1 MKFLKEFREKHMQSN
16 LALAI
21 LSIIIAILVWLIIS
35 LTQYP
40 DSQKTIEHI
49 PLSHDISGSVAAN
62 NGLSFISS
70 DIEEVTV
77 ELLGGKLQ
85 VGNLNNENLEAYL
98 DADSVT
104 AAGTRTLTIK
114 IRGAS
119 NINYEVKSI
128 KPATATVLFD
138 KMDTREFQVEP
149 KISNVSVINGK
160 AIDQNDITCD
170 PSVVRITG
178 PSSQLDKIAKCYAVS
193 NKELSL
199 DRTYVVSADELQL
212 YNEDNA
218 LIDQS
223 RDFKF
228 SETHFDI
235 TVPVV
240 TQKEVQLFVSL
251 IDAPE
256 NFDTSIIKFNL
267 SADSVLLACNNSQT
281 EIPDKIDIGKVS
293 LSDLKPGFSKTF
305 LLSSR
310 LEGTEFENLSN
321 LEAVTVT
328 FNDSDFAQKTIV
340 LDNSRFNTSNEPDAA
355 NYKYE
360 VMFPR
365 MEIDLIGPEDVL
377 QEVTP
382 EDIVG
387 DIDLLNANINSD
399 SFTWNARYSCKY
411 DSVWVV
417 TTKKVQI
424 KRTKINS

>member
-1 MKFLKEFREKHMQSN
+1 M
-16 LALAI
+16 
-21 LSIIIAILVWLIIS
+21 
-35 LTQYP
+35 
-40 DSQKTIEHI
+40 
-49 PLSHDISGSVAAN
+49 
-62 NGLSFISS
+62 
-70 DIEEVTV
+70 
-77 ELLGGKLQ
+77 
-85 VGNLNNENLEAYL
+85 
-98 DADSVT
+98 
-104 AAGTRTLTIK
+104 
-114 IRGAS
+114 
-119 NINYEVKSI
+119 
-128 KPATATVLFD
+128 
-138 KMDTREFQVEP
+138 
-149 KISNVSVINGK
+149 
-160 AIDQNDITCD
+160 
-170 PSVVRITG
+170 
-178 PSSQLDKIAKCYAVS
+178 
-193 NKELSL
+193 
-199 DRTYVVSADELQL
+199 
-212 YNEDNA
+212 
-218 LIDQS
+218 
-223 RDFKF
+223 
-228 SETHFDI
+228 
-235 TVPVV
+235 
-240 TQKEVQLFVSL
+240 
-251 IDAPE
+251 
-256 NFDTSIIKFNL
+256 
-267 SADSVLLACNNSQT
+267 LLACNNSQT